1 MALPALPKLPPLLQ
15 QKFTKT
21 GYTRG
26 ATQREIYQNR
36 VTRNNTVLIPLAQW
50 EQCRPRGDGTP
61 LYEKGYIVLVDP
73 SWYFPKPDA
82 EERLKE
88 KDLELG
94 HNALLLYQNRADW
107 ESFGPPQIALHS
119 GPALTVASSRTSPLC
134 GNYFARI
141 HATVADDVGSL
152 VEGYCS
158 SSLRGAGIR
167 VYEYASSSTLRDT
180 RLQLECLFW
189 RCYDYAEVLAAT
201 TMNQLDMEFRR
212 TMQLSR
218 AEEVDLFD
226 YSRLRELRVLAS
238 DNHACYPLCL
248 KPLSAAGLLQRLT
261 QAAGRETY
269 DITTTEISMFHIE
282 EMRPGA
288 LQHRSYNLG
297 WGHHHCNVVAKDVG
311 IQATL
316 DWMRDVL
323 AEQEM
328 IVTPG
333 HR

>member
-201 TMNQLDMEFRR
+201 TMNQHRRDAPRR
-212 TMQLSR
+212 TSIPVIQL
-218 AEEVDLFD
+218 
-226 YSRLRELRVLAS
+226 RLGTSSLQCCSERCRYTG
-238 DNHACYPLCL
+238 DT
-248 KPLSAAGLLQRLT
+248 GLDEGCARRT
-261 QAAGRETY
+261 GDDRH
-269 DITTTEISMFHIE
+269 S
-282 EMRPGA
+282 GSSVNGSCGVC
-288 LQHRSYNLG
+288 RS
-297 WGHHHCNVVAKDVG
+297 
-311 IQATL
+311 I
-316 DWMRDVL
+316 
-323 AEQEM
+323 
-328 IVTPG
+328 
-333 HR
+333 